1 MTMKKFLYRRNASQ
15 TSVEAAESLDVTRL
29 EEVIYRAIVDA
40 KEKGM
45 TQDELLTKFDYLP
58 YSSVTARPAALK
70 RKKLVVD
77 SGLRRKG
84 RTGRNQIVLIAK
96 RYEKEVN

>member
-15 TSVEAAESLDVTRL
+15 TSVEAAENLDVTRL
-29 EEVIYRAIVDA
+29 EEIIYRAIVDA
-40 KEKGM
+40 KEHGM
-45 TQDELLTKFDYLP
+45 TQDELLTKFDSLP

-84 RTGRNQIVLIAK
+84 RTGRNQVVLIAK
-96 RYEKEVN
+96 RYEKEVS

>member
-1 MTMKKFLYRRNASQ
+1 MTSKKFLFRRNAPQ
-15 TSVEAAESLDVTRL
+15 TSVEAAEKLDVTRL
-29 EEVIYRAIVDA
+29 EELVYRAIVDA
-40 KEKGM
+40 KEQGI
-45 TQDELLTKFDYLP
+45 TQDELLTKFDSLP

-84 RTGRNQIVLIAK
+84 RTGRNQIVLVAK
-96 RYEKEVN
+96 RYAKEL